1 VAKIEYRDWL
11 TVAARW
17 PLPVLF
23 VLCLALWL
31 PGVLSLKPLDRD
43 ESLFAQSSKQ
53 MLETGNFVDIH
64 FGTAPRYKK
73 PIGIYWLQAAAAEAF
88 GHGAR
93 TDIWTY
99 RVPSLLGGILAAW
112 MLFWLARAIAPPE
125 IALGGATLLAAT
137 VLLTAESTIATTD
150 AVLLSA
156 TIAAQGVLLR
166 AYLSARGW
174 PTLSLGVA
182 MAGWVATGIGVLI
195 KGPVILAVCG
205 VTALALSLWDRDWTW
220 LRNLRPWRGLGLML
234 VIVLPWMIAIALRS
248 HGAFYAQS
256 LGHDFGGKLVSGEE
270 AHGAW
275 PGYFLLLSSF
285 TLWPATLFALPAIE
299 AAWTFRRDAPARF
312 LLAWAAAAWI
322 MVELVPTK
330 LPHYVLPAYPALAL
344 LAAFWAIRSDLP
356 VRRRQYAA
364 LYAAAVQFAI
374 GLVALVAAPIVAM
387 KMFGGGVQA
396 WLIVWVA
403 IGAVIGIA
411 ALVLL
416 LRHKNTMALACAVL
430 TALVLYPALTAA
442 TAPQLS
448 TIWVSSR
455 AAAAYAKDRRPGDPP
470 PILAGY
476 AEPSMI
482 FLLGTQTRVT
492 GGSTAAEVEA
502 GEGGLALIEDS
513 ERESFLSRLAS
524 LGGRAVKVD
533 EVSGLNYSRGRR
545 VHLTFYR
552 VAPVAEV
559 TAPPLE

>member
-1 VAKIEYRDWL
+1 L
-11 TVAARW
+11 ARW
-17 PLPVLF
+17 PLPVLAM
-23 VLCLALWL
+23 LCLALWL

-53 MLETGNFVDIH
+53 MLETGNFVDIR

-73 PIGIYWLQAAAAEAF
+73 PIGIYWLQAASTAVF
-88 GHGAR
+88 GHGTR
-93 TDIWTY
+93 TEIWTY

-125 IALGGATLLAAT
+125 IALAGAMLLAAT

-150 AVLLSA
+150 AVLLS
-156 TIAAQGVLLR
+156 TIIAAQSVLLR
-166 AYLSARGW
+166 AYLAARSG
-174 PTLSLGVA
+174 PKLSLSIA
-182 MAGWVATGIGVLI
+182 LAGWGAAGIGILI
-195 KGPVILAVCG
+195 KGPVVLAVCG

-220 LRNLRPWRGLGLML
+220 LRNLRPWRGLALML

-285 TLWPATLFALPAIE
+285 TLWPVTLFAIPAIG
-299 AAWTFRRDAPARF
+299 AAWSFRSDAPARF
-312 LLAWAAAAWI
+312 LLAWAGAAWL

-330 LPHYVLPAYPALAL
+330 LPHYILPAYPALAL
-344 LAAFWAIRSDLP
+344 LAAFWAMRGELP
-356 VRRRQYAA
+356 TTRGQYAM

-374 GLVALVAAPIVAM
+374 ALAALVASPILAM
-387 KMFGGGVQA
+387 KMFGGGVPA

-403 IGAVIGIA
+403 ASALMGIA
-411 ALVLL
+411 ALVFL

-430 TALVLYPALTAA
+430 TALVLYPALTAG
-442 TAPQLS
+442 TAPRLS
-448 TIWVSSR
+448 TIWLSSR
-455 AAAAYAKDRRPGDPP
+455 AAEAYAKDKRPGDPP

-502 GEGGLALIEDS
+502 GEGGLALVEDG
-513 ERESFLSRLAS
+513 ERQSFLSRLAS
-524 LGGRAVKVD
+524 LGGQAVKVD